1 MIDRVLD
8 SRSLAPDHFDWRFL
22 GLIAAILSLGVLS
35 IYSVTSVQQGGG
47 TPMYLKQMAWI
58 AIGCVAF
65 VAMLVVDYHKI
76 SRLAYVLYALLLV
89 LLVVVLVA
97 GKTSRGAQRWIP
109 IGPFVFQPSEFAK
122 LVLVLTLATYYTR
135 SPRQGWMQR
144 VVLPGLIMLP
154 GLLLI
159 LKQPDLGSGLSY
171 LSIYI
176 SMLLVVGMRS
186 KAMGTLLL
194 FAVML
199 FPFAWEIVWG
209 SLHNYQRERIM
220 TFVDPAYDT
229 GGKGY
234 HGLQSRIAIGSGE
247 LLGKGLHGGTQS
259 QLKFLPEGH
268 TDFVFAVFAE
278 EWGFLGV
285 LVLLGLFAGL
295 IWLSLEIA
303 LKAKDMLGALL
314 AAGLIAMLAFCLV
327 INVGMTAGLF
337 PIVGI
342 PLPLMSYG
350 GSSTVATLAALGLLL
365 NIKRRRLT
373 LFY

>member
-8 SRSLAPDHFDWRFL
+8 SRSLTLDHFDWRFL

-35 IYSVTSVQQGGG
+35 IYSVTSVQAVAG
-47 TPMYLKQMAWI
+47 TPIYLKQLAWI
-58 AIGCVAF
+58 AIGCAVF

-109 IGPFVFQPSEFAK
+109 IGLFVFQPSEFAK
-122 LVLVLTLATYYTR
+122 LVLVLTLATYYTN

-171 LSIYI
+171 LSIYV

-199 FPFAWEIVWG
+199 FPFAWELVWG
-209 SLHNYQRERIM
+209 SLHDYQRERIM

-229 GGKGY
+229 GGRGY

-247 LLGKGLHGGTQS
+247 LLGKGLYGGTQS

-327 INVGMTAGLF
+327 INIGMTAGLF

-350 GSSTVATLAALGLLL
+350 GSSTVATMAALGLLL

>member
-8 SRSLAPDHFDWRFL
+8 GRVLAPDHFDMRFL

-35 IYSVTSVQQGGG
+35 IYSVTSVQPDGG
-47 TPMYLKQMAWI
+47 TPAYVKQLAWI

-65 VAMLVVDYHKI
+65 VAMLVMDYHKI
-76 SRLAYVLYALLLV
+76 SRLAYVFYAIVLV

-144 VVLPGLIMLP
+144 VVMPGLVMLP

-159 LKQPDLGSGLSY
+159 LKQPDLGSGLAY
-171 LSIYI
+171 FSIYV

-199 FPFAWEIVWG
+199 FPFAWELVWG
-209 SLHNYQRERIM
+209 SLHDYQRQRIM

-327 INVGMTAGLF
+327 INIGMTAGLF

-350 GSSTVATLAALGLLL
+350 GSSIVTTMAALGLLL

>member
-1 MIDRVLD
+1 MIDRMLD
-8 SRSLAPDHFDWRFL
+8 GRSLTVDSFDWRFL

-35 IYSVTSVQQGGG
+35 IYSVTSVQAVSG
-47 TPMYLKQMAWI
+47 TPIYVKQLTWI
-58 AIGCVAF
+58 AIGCAAF

-76 SRLAYVLYALLLV
+76 SRLAYVFYALLLV

-122 LVLVLTLATYYTR
+122 LVLVLTLATYYTK

-199 FPFAWEIVWG
+199 FPFAWELVWG
-209 SLHNYQRERIM
+209 SLHDYQRERIM

-247 LLGKGLHGGTQS
+247 LLGKGLYGGTQS

-327 INVGMTAGLF
+327 INIGMTAGMF

-350 GSSTVATLAALGLLL
+350 GSSTVATMAALGLLL

>member
-8 SRSLAPDHFDWRFL
+8 SRSLTLDHFDWRFL
-22 GLIAAILSLGVLS
+22 GLIAAILSLVVLS
-35 IYSVTSVQQGGG
+35 IYSVTSVQAVAG
-47 TPMYLKQMAWI
+47 TPMYWKQLAWI

-65 VAMLVVDYHKI
+65 VAMLVMDYHKI

-89 LLVVVLVA
+89 LLIVVLVA

-199 FPFAWEIVWG
+199 FPFAWELVWG
-209 SLHNYQRERIM
+209 SLHDYQRERIM

-247 LLGKGLHGGTQS
+247 LLGKGLYGGTQS

-327 INVGMTAGLF
+327 INIGMTAGLF

-350 GSSTVATLAALGLLL
+350 GSSTVATMAALGLLL

>member
-1 MIDRVLD
+1 MIDRMLEN
-8 SRSLAPDHFDWRFL
+8 RSLALDRFDWRFL
-22 GLIAAILSLGVLS
+22 GLIAAILSVGVLS
-35 IYSVTSVQQGGG
+35 IYSVTYAQPGSG
-47 TPMYLKQMAWI
+47 TPMYAKQLAWI

-65 VAMLVVDYHKI
+65 VATLAVDYHKI
-76 SRLAYVLYALLLV
+76 SRLSYVLYALLLV

-122 LVLVLTLATYYTR
+122 LILVLTLATYYAK
-135 SPRQGWMQR
+135 SPRQGWTQR
-144 VVLPGLIMLP
+144 VVLPGLIMMP

-171 LSIYI
+171 LSIYV

-199 FPFAWEIVWG
+199 FPFAWEMMWG
-209 SLHNYQRERIM
+209 SLHDYQRERIM

-247 LLGKGLHGGTQS
+247 LAGKGLYGGTQS

-295 IWLSLEIA
+295 FWLSLEIA

-327 INVGMTAGLF
+327 INIGMTAGLF

-350 GSSTVATLAALGLLL
+350 GSSTVATMAALGLLL

>member
-1 MIDRVLD
+1 
-8 SRSLAPDHFDWRFL
+8 
-22 GLIAAILSLGVLS
+22 
-35 IYSVTSVQQGGG
+35 
-47 TPMYLKQMAWI
+47 
-58 AIGCVAF
+58 
-65 VAMLVVDYHKI
+65 
-76 SRLAYVLYALLLV
+76 
-89 LLVVVLVA
+89 
-97 GKTSRGAQRWIP
+97 
-109 IGPFVFQPSEFAK
+109 
-122 LVLVLTLATYYTR
+122 
-135 SPRQGWMQR
+135 
-144 VVLPGLIMLP
+144 
-154 GLLLI
+154 
-159 LKQPDLGSGLSY
+159 
-171 LSIYI
+171 
-176 SMLLVVGMRS
+176 
-186 KAMGTLLL
+186 MGTLLL

-199 FPFAWEIVWG
+199 FPFAWELVWG
-209 SLHNYQRERIM
+209 SLHDYQRERIM
-220 TFVDPAYDT
+220 TFVDPGYDT
-229 GGKGY
+229 GGRGY

-285 LVLLGLFAGL
+285 LLLLGLFTGL

-350 GSSTVATLAALGLLL
+350 GSSTVTTMAALGLLL

>member
-8 SRSLAPDHFDWRFL
+8 GRVMAPDHFDWRFL

-35 IYSVTSVQQGGG
+35 IYSVTPVQSVGG
-47 TPMYLKQMAWI
+47 TPVYLKQLAWI
-58 AIGCVAF
+58 ALGYVAF
-65 VAMLVVDYHKI
+65 VAMLVMDYHKI
-76 SRLAYVLYALLLV
+76 SRLAYILYALVLI

-122 LVLVLTLATYYTR
+122 LVLVLTLATYYTK

-144 VVLPGLIMLP
+144 VVMPGLIMLP

-159 LKQPDLGSGLSY
+159 LKQPDLGSGLAY
-171 LSIYI
+171 FSIYV

-199 FPFAWEIVWG
+199 FPFAWELVWG
-209 SLHNYQRERIM
+209 SLHDYQRERIM
-220 TFVDPAYDT
+220 TFVDPGYDT
-229 GGKGY
+229 GGRGY

-285 LVLLGLFAGL
+285 LLLLGLFTGL

-350 GSSTVATLAALGLLL
+350 GSSTVTTMAALGLLL